1 MRISFATI
9 LSFLG
14 LAFVLVAVQA
24 ACDSSSQ
31 AIWSDR
37 ETDDATFGQDYWI
50 IFKGVMDAHVAD
62 EKNGAPPGGGEHS
75 WEDTWTE
82 IIRLHRE
89 DMENPDKYVEYIIE
103 ARSAAGLPDLP
114 KGTTAEPA
122 PGEGE
127 AVIIPDTPELWHE
140 FVVAIDWEVSREK
153 SGGPPPGGVQSWT
166 ESWTGTLRGLRK
178 GSQENPEK
186 YVEYIIEA
194 RSAAGLPD
202 LPHE

>member
-37 ETDDATFGQDYWI
+37 KTEDATFGKDYWI

-62 EKNGAPPGGGEHS
+62 EKNGAHPGGGEHS

-114 KGTTAEPA
+114 
-122 PGEGE
+122 
-127 AVIIPDTPELWHE
+127 HE
-140 FVVAIDWEVSREK
+140 
-153 SGGPPPGGVQSWT
+153 
-166 ESWTGTLRGLRK
+166 
-178 GSQENPEK
+178 
-186 YVEYIIEA
+186 
-194 RSAAGLPD
+194 
-202 LPHE
+202 